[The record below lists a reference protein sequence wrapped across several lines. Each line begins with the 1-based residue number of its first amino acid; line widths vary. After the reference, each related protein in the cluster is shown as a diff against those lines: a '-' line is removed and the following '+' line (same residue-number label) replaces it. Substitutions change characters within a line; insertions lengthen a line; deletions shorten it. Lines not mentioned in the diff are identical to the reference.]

1 LWARA
6 NLPIRARPVPPA
18 AWELHDP
25 ELVLPRARRFAEIAC
40 CPPLLR
46 KPFFQRG
53 LSRVEITQLTAD
65 YTALVGPQKVTSVPV
80 HPGQDRPFGTLTQTH
95 LPDYGKPDS
104 PSRRLPSKI
113 TLPISSSRH
122 PRHALPDGAANG
134 KLLHRWS
141 HGSHPK
147 QTRWAC

>member
-1 LWARA
+1 LRFHPEHWRLWAPA
-6 NLPIRARPVPPA
+6 NLPIRVPPVPPA

-25 ELVLPRARRFAEIAC
+25 ELVLPRARRFAEVAC

-46 KPFFQRG
+46 KPFFQRE

-65 YTALVGPQKVTSVPV
+65 YTALVGRQKVTSVPV
-80 HPGQDRPFGTLTQTH
+80 HLGQNRLFGTLTQTH

-113 TLPISSSRH
+113 TAPISSSRH
-122 PRHALPDGAANG
+122 PRHALP
-134 KLLHRWS
+134 
-141 HGSHPK
+141 
-147 QTRWAC
+147 